1 MGGNARRALYFA
13 TGAARDFPGRGV
25 RRQAGTTKAM
35 SQAAGIVTFLFTDIE
50 GSTRL
55 WEADAARM
63 ESALA
68 RHDAL
73 ARDAVRRHRG
83 TLVKTTGDG
92 VHAVFDDPLDAI
104 RTALDLE
111 LGLADTPGDGIALAV
126 RCGIH
131 MGAGQRRD
139 GDFYG
144 RAINRAARIM
154 AVAHGGQVL
163 VSKAVADVVAE
174 RIEAPTKLRDL
185 GSVRLKDL
193 AAPERIYQ
201 LAHPG
206 LRESFPPLRSLEST
220 PNNLPA
226 QLTSFVGRERQLAEV
241 ASLIRKTRLVT
252 LVGPGG
258 IGKTRLALHAAAEVM
273 DAFPDGVFV
282 AEFAPLSD
290 ARLLPQ
296 AVASVLGVK
305 EEAGRPIVDTLA
317 TYVRGKRLLIVF
329 DNCEHLAQGSA
340 ELAHALLRG
349 GADLHI
355 VASSREPLAIAG
367 EQLYPV
373 PALSIP
379 REVAPAA
386 RAPSIE
392 SPAARRFIAD
402 AIHESEAARLF
413 VERATAARPGFAAQ
427 DDDAAA
433 IAGICRQLDGIP
445 LAIELAA
452 ACTRTMSPARI
463 EKRLSDR
470 FRLLSSGDRTALPR
484 QQTLRALID
493 WSFDLLTPAERAL
506 LRRLS
511 VFAGGFTLDAAES
524 VGAGGEVS
532 ADDALDLVTRLV
544 EKSLVAFDADRDR
557 YHLLETVREYA
568 VDRLREAGEEAE
580 VRGRHLRWALEF
592 AQHAKVALMG
602 PAQGEWLTRLDG
614 ELENLLAAH
623 AHCGEAAGGG
633 EADMRLADATKLYW
647 FYRGLLGVGLR
658 VTSEALA
665 RPDAHASA
673 TLRAR
678 LLLAAGQFRSWAGQY
693 DKAYHALE
701 ESLAIARD
709 AGDTTLVATVLQ
721 PLGLAALG
729 LGRRS
734 DARAYLEEALAL
746 ARAGGDPRELAAA
759 LNQIAQ
765 VERIDGRMARADE
778 HYREALPLAREA
790 GDLAVVAV
798 TLLNVAMTAIAR
810 GAAAESVPILR
821 ETLSITSATGDRLAG
836 ISTLDACTALAAA
849 LDDFAGAA
857 RFHGMAEA
865 LLAQSG
871 MQRDPVD
878 TAFVAPWIDLARRR
892 TDAEFAGAER
902 DGRALDYEGAV
913 QAARAWLARR

>member
-1 MGGNARRALYFA
+1 
-13 TGAARDFPGRGV
+13 
-25 RRQAGTTKAM
+25 M

-63 ESALA
+63 ETALA

-73 ARDAVRRHRG
+73 ARDAVTRHRG
-83 TLVKTTGDG
+83 RIVKTTGDG
-92 VHAVFDDPLDAI
+92 VHAVFDDPLDAV

-111 LGLADTPGDGIALAV
+111 LGLAKTPEPDGVALAV

-154 AVAHGGQVL
+154 SAAHGGQVL
-163 VSKAVADVVAE
+163 VSQAVADVIAE
-174 RIEAPTKLRDL
+174 RIEPPACLRDL
-185 GSVRLKDL
+185 GLVRLKDL

-206 LRESFPPLRSLEST
+206 LRATFPPLRSLEST

-241 ASLIRKTRLVT
+241 AALIRKTRLVT

-273 DAFPDGVFV
+273 DAFPDGVFL
-282 AEFAPLSD
+282 AEFAPLAD

-317 TYVRGKRLLIVF
+317 GYARGKRLLLVF
-329 DNCEHLAQGSA
+329 DNCEHVAQAAA

-373 PALSIP
+373 PALSVP
-379 REVAPAA
+379 REA
-386 RAPSIE
+386 APSAQAPSVQ

-402 AIHESEAARLF
+402 ALVESEAARLF
-413 VERATAARPGFAAQ
+413 VERATAARPGFAAH
-427 DDDAAA
+427 DDDVAA

-463 EKRLSDR
+463 AERLSDR
-470 FRLLSSGDRTALPR
+470 FRLLASGDRTALPR

-506 LRRLS
+506 LRRLA
-511 VFAGGFTLDAAES
+511 VFAGGFTLDAAEA

-544 EKSLVAFDADRDR
+544 EKSLVVFDADRDR
-557 YHLLETVREYA
+557 YNLLETVREYA
-568 VDRLREAGEEAE
+568 ADRLREAGEEAD
-580 VRGRHLRWALEF
+580 VRSRHLRWALAL
-592 AQHAKVALMG
+592 AQRAAVELTG

-623 AHCGEAAGGG
+623 AHCATATDGA

-647 FYRGLLGVGLR
+647 FNRGLLGVGLR

-693 DKAYHALE
+693 DKAYRALE
-701 ESLAIARD
+701 ESLAIARG
-709 AGDTTLVATVLQ
+709 AGDAALVATVLQ

-734 DARAYLEEALAL
+734 DARACLEEALAL
-746 ARAGGDPRELAAA
+746 AREGGDARELAAA
-759 LNQIAQ
+759 LNQMAQ
-765 VERIDGRMARADE
+765 IERMDGRMSRADE
-778 HYREALPLAREA
+778 HYRQALDLARRT

-798 TLLNVAMTAIAR
+798 TLLNVAMTAISR
-810 GAAAESVPILR
+810 GEAAESTPLLR
-821 ETLSITSATGDRLAG
+821 ETLAIARDTGDRLAG

-849 LDDFAGAA
+849 LDDFAEAA

-878 TAFVAPWIDLARRR
+878 SAFVAPWIDLARRR
-892 TDAEFAGAER
+892 AGAAFEGAER
-902 DGRALDYEGAV
+902 DGRALDYAAAV
-913 QAARAWLARR
+913 EAARTWLAQR